1 MCEKT
6 KDSEIKR
13 KSQLNSLNEAMDFM
27 TTKFEEYEREQQE
40 KEKIIDSMKSDM
52 VNMNEKIEKLERIVD
67 RQEQYSRRNC
77 LLLHGIT
84 EGERENTDDL
94 VLETLNEKLHIN
106 LTPSDLDKTHRIG
119 HKKASSKKPRAVT
132 IQFVS
137 YNTRKKI
144 FFKSKTF
151 KKNSS

>member
-27 TTKFEEYEREQQE
+27 TNKFEEYEREQQG

-52 VNMNEKIEKLERIVD
+52 VNMNEKIEKVERIVD
-67 RQEQYSRRNC
+67 RQEQYSRCNC

-84 EGERENTDDL
+84 EVGT
-94 VLETLNEKLHIN
+94 
-106 LTPSDLDKTHRIG
+106 
-119 HKKASSKKPRAVT
+119 
-132 IQFVS
+132 
-137 YNTRKKI
+137 
-144 FFKSKTF
+144 
-151 KKNSS
+151 